1 MKWKMNGVAA
11 FLLALVTTGFNGFAQ
26 GRPMSVPGDVELV
39 SNVVFGKGGD
49 RELKMDL
56 LKPKKAAAEPMPV
69 VVFIFGGAWRTGSK
83 ESGIKPLSV
92 LAQKGYF
99 CVSIEYRFSQEAIF
113 PAQLEDCKTAIRF
126 LRSKAAEYHINPDK
140 IGVWGMSSGA
150 HLAALLG
157 TTGDVK
163 DFEGTGG
170 AAEFSSRVNAVVD
183 WFGPTDFTRMDA
195 AGSKMKHD
203 PADSPESRLVG
214 GAIQE
219 NKDKCAKAS
228 PLTYVTSD
236 DPPFLIMHGDR
247 DPVVPINQSE
257 LLVAALTK
265 AKVKCVFQP
274 VPGGGHG
281 FVGPQHEKKVL
292 EFFDEQLRGIKPKPK
307 VGE

>member
-1 MKWKMNGVAA
+1 MKCKKNWIWAL
-11 FLLALVTTGFNGFAQ
+11 FLAVVTAGGSGFAQ
-26 GRPMSVPGDVELV
+26 NGPKTVPGDVELV
-39 SNVVFGKGGD
+39 SDVVFGKGGD
-49 RELKMDL
+49 RELKMHI
-56 LKPKKAAAEPMPV
+56 LKPKKATGESMPV

-83 ESGIKPLSV
+83 DSGIKPLTA

-99 CVSIEYRFSQEAIF
+99 CASIEYRFSQEALF
-113 PAQLEDCKTAIRF
+113 PAQLEDCKCAIRF
-126 LRSKAAEYHINPDK
+126 LRSKAGEYHINPDR

-150 HLAALLG
+150 YLAALLG

-163 DFEGTGG
+163 DFEGKGG
-170 AAEFSSRVNAVVD
+170 SAEFSSRVNAVVD

-203 PADSPESRLVG
+203 PADSPESRLIG

-219 NKDKCAKAS
+219 NKEKCAKAS
-228 PLTYVTSD
+228 PLTYVSSNT
-236 DPPFLIMHGDR
+236 PPFLIMHGDR

-257 LLVAALTK
+257 LLAAALTK
-265 AKVKCVFQP
+265 VKVKFVFEP

-292 EFFDEQLRGIKPKPK
+292 EFFDEQLRGIKSKAK
-307 VGE
+307 E